1 MQRHRYDKV
10 ESLVSRQTA
19 QQVPA
24 ERPGERLHS
33 PVLQQMNQVA
43 QGAAVGAKGIR
54 GIKSTKAAAA
64 ESAAAFGIQRKR
76 IKEWRPAGDA
86 EKLRVERLRFLQTAF
101 TDRKPDDAPE
111 VCFANTAG
119 IGKNQGK
126 KGVKG

>member
-64 ESAAAFGIQRKR
+64 ESAAAFGIEWET
-76 IKEWRPAGDA
+76 ILEWRPATYAKVIGRKWLRDLKA
-86 EKLRVERLRFLQTAF
+86 GMANRDPADFPQGLPANSAVIREEK
-101 TDRKPDDAPE
+101 
-111 VCFANTAG
+111 
-119 IGKNQGK
+119 GK
-126 KGVKG
+126 KGVRG